1 MPDRPAPPREPRPV
15 RTLALY
21 LAFVF
26 LGGALLAPWLHH
38 LMQWAAGVFPGLDG
52 AARMPFTRYVNRGL
66 MLAALA
72 GLPWFVRG
80 MGMRGWDDLG
90 LHPRRVGWRRL
101 GAGFALGLVSLA
113 AVCAIALAAG
123 GRVLDEGRDAG
134 DVAARVAGVLATA
147 LAVGVLEEIL
157 FRGAMFNGLRRA
169 ISWPAA
175 LAASSAVYAVVHF
188 LARPEPLPGPVTWDS
203 GLRLLP
209 SMLRGVAHLETL
221 LPAFLS
227 LTLAGVILCL
237 AVRET
242 GDLWAA
248 VGIHAGWI
256 FWLKFYGFLTDAGP
270 GADTRLWGTSKLI
283 DGWFAFAAL
292 VVVLAALVPWLRATG
307 RGSAGR
313 GEAEAEAG

>member
-1 MPDRPAPPREPRPV
+1 V

-26 LGGALLAPWLHH
+26 LGGALLAPWLHTA
-38 LMQWAAGVFPGLDG
+38 MQWAAGHVPALGG

-72 GLPWFVRG
+72 GLPWFIRG

-90 LHPRRVGWRRL
+90 LHPKRVGWRRL
-101 GAGFALGLVSLA
+101 GAGFALGLASLA
-113 AVCAIALAAG
+113 AVCAVALAAG
-123 GRVLDEGRDAG
+123 GRVLDGGRGAG

-147 LAVGVLEEIL
+147 AAVGVLEEVL

-169 ISWPAA
+169 VSWRAA
-175 LAASSAVYAVVHF
+175 LAASSMVYAVVHF
-188 LARPEPLPGPVTWDS
+188 LARPEPLPGPVTWDG

-209 SMLRGVAHLETL
+209 SMLRGAADPAAL
-221 LPAFLS
+221 LPGFLS

-256 FWLKFYGFLTDAGP
+256 VWLKLYGYLTDAAP
-270 GADTRLWGTSKLI
+270 GADTRLWGTGKLI
-283 DGWFAFAAL
+283 DGWFAFGAL

-307 RGSAGR
+307 RGAADGS
-313 GEAEAEAG
+313 AEAGGASDPGVDSRGGA